1 MRHLMHPGWLLAA
14 VYLAGPAFA
23 NETPPETT
31 IKADGLV
38 IGAIVLRRSNIFDLS
53 NPDEDKWLYR
63 LANRLHV
70 VTREPIIDKQLLF
83 RPGDI
88 YSQRAVEESERIL
101 RSRKYLYEADIRP
114 LQIRDGVVDV
124 EVVTQDIWSLLPDLS
139 YSRGG
144 GEDKWKVGIEDSN
157 LLGRGQLLN
166 VSYVDDIDRTSR
178 SVEFA
183 DNHVGRSWVSVAAKY
198 SDNSDGETTAVSV
211 IRPFYALDAK
221 WAAGSSVYG
230 DDRRSTLYV
239 LGDSAA
245 EYRHERDY
253 ASLWAGWSNGI
264 SNGLV
269 RRWTGGLVY
278 DVNRFSDVANPT
290 LLSVRPDDRK
300 LIYPF
305 VGFELVEDEYKTSRN
320 HDQIGRTEDFLM
332 GRRVTA
338 SLGWSDESLSNDR
351 DALLLSAGASRGY
364 GELEGT
370 ALLLALQASTRLES
384 GHAKNALFT
393 TSARF
398 YHRQSEKR
406 LFFAS
411 IEGSAGH
418 ALDVDNPIY
427 AGGKTGL
434 RGYPFRYQSGDSR
447 VVLTIEQRY
456 FTDWYPFRLVHV
468 GAALFADV
476 GRVWGVNPAGA
487 EAREWLTDVGFGL
500 RLAPTRFSHRKVF
513 HLDFAFPLSGDDS
526 IDSMQIYFRAK
537 RRF

>member
-1 MRHLMHPGWLLAA
+1 LRHPIHPAWLLAA
-14 VYLAGPAFA
+14 TSLAGPAFA
-23 NETPPETT
+23 NEKPPETV
-31 IKADGLV
+31 IDADGAV
-38 IGAIVLRRSNIFDLS
+38 IGEIVLWRSNIFDLS
-53 NPDEDKWLYR
+53 DPDEDKWLYR
-63 LANRLHV
+63 LANRLHI
-70 VTREPIIDKQLLF
+70 VTRESIIDKQLLF
-83 RPGDI
+83 RPGDR
-88 YSQRAVEESERIL
+88 YSQRKVEESERIL
-101 RSRKYLYEADIRP
+101 RSRKYLYDADIRP
-114 LQIRDGVVDV
+114 LQVEDGVVDV
-124 EVVTQDIWSLLPDLS
+124 EVETQDIWSLLPDLS

-157 LLGRGQLLN
+157 LFGRGQLLN
-166 VSYVDDIDRTSR
+166 VSYVDDVDRTSR
-178 SVEFA
+178 SIHFA
-183 DNHVGRSWVSVAAKY
+183 DNHVGQSWVSVAANY
-198 SDNSDGETTAVSV
+198 SDNSDGETSALSV

-221 WAAGSSVYG
+221 WAAGGSVYG

-239 LGDSAA
+239 LGNADA

-253 ASLWAGWSNGI
+253 ASLWAGWSSGI

-278 DVNRFSDVANPT
+278 DVNRFSDVENPT
-290 LLSVRPDDRK
+290 LLSIRPNDRK

-305 VGFELVEDEYKTSRN
+305 VGFELVEDEYETSRN

-338 SLGWSDESLSNDR
+338 SLGWADESLSANR
-351 DALLLSAGASRGY
+351 EALLLSASASRGY

-370 ALLLALQASTRLES
+370 AILLALQASTRLES
-384 GHAKNALFT
+384 GHSRNSLFT
-393 TSARF
+393 ASARL

-411 IEGSAGH
+411 IDGTAGH

-427 AGGKTGL
+427 VGGKTGL

-447 VVLTIEQRY
+447 LVATIEQRY
-456 FTDWYPFRLVHV
+456 FTNWYPFRLVHV
-468 GAALFADV
+468 GAAVFADV
-476 GRVWGVNPAGA
+476 GRAWGVNPAGA

-513 HLDFAFPLSGDDS
+513 HLDFAFPLTGDSS